1 MAIPS
6 YVTFDGSPAPDTE
19 SKPPWRPWTRKPG
32 LPLHPYLLTLPWW
45 SPSQPRRLPGSSLAI
60 PGSFPTQALH
70 VFSPV
75 RNVLPLT
82 LPRPVHSEF
91 LSLFKC
97 SLLKEAVSVLPQCHG
112 APTPHG
118 PSLASSVSLH
128 PVNFLRIT
136 AKFPMIRW
144 HCTIIFKSQ
153 FKITGIFSFPKRA
166 QTPQKQR

>member
-1 MAIPS
+1 MNEEA
-6 YVTFDGSPAPDTE
+6 
-19 SKPPWRPWTRKPG
+19 R
-32 LPLHPYLLTLPWW
+32 LT
-45 SPSQPRRLPGSSLAI
+45 SPSLSADTPLVITVPAAQASWEFFGYTRLLPDSGFARAFPCQKYSSPNSSKA
-60 PGSFPTQALH
+60 GSFWIPICLNAP
-70 VFSPV
+70 SSK
-75 RNVLPLT
+75 
-82 LPRPVHSEF
+82 RP
-91 LSLFKC
+91 SLF
-97 SLLKEAVSVLPQCHG
+97 VLPQCHG

-128 PVNFLRIT
+128 PVNFLHIT

>member
-6 YVTFDGSPAPDTE
+6 YVTFDGSPAPDTK

-70 VFSPV
+70 VLSPV
-75 RNVLPLT
+75 RNILPLT

-97 SLLKEAVSVLPQCHG
+97 SLLKEAVSVCPPSVPRCPHSPWPVLGVICIT
-112 APTPHG
+112 TPCE
-118 PSLASSVSLH
+118 
-128 PVNFLRIT
+128 FLT
-136 AKFPMIRW
+136 Y
-144 HCTIIFKSQ
+144 HS
-153 FKITGIFSFPKRA
+153 KISNDKVTLYDYI
-166 QTPQKQR
+166 